1 MKSQMSFLFGLVLML
16 FSASVGYAQ
25 NDDDTISM
33 ADGQTIYIDG
43 NLNPRGTVIDAGG
56 TSVDSMGNFEGYVV
70 ISADTG
76 MVIHLSGQYYFR
88 YLGKVAIWDGDTNGE
103 PLYLR
108 QGGMDWFNVT
118 ARSGMLTIGLYTD
131 SLESQHRV
139 LQVDYTVDSAGI
151 CSRVNDLLVQE
162 FCTDCEP
169 MRYVLFWQQDFQ
181 PDYWEVEYGPHGFE
195 LGTGEVLNSN
205 DNGRYFYDFYT
216 TLYGNALVL
225 WALEWDGL
233 LQGNTLYDFYVRPVC
248 EVGVYGEWDSVSY
261 RTNCAMVEELTL
273 VDDNIRVNA
282 DNLIDGYMITW
293 VDAGGAERWVVA
305 IDDWNPY
312 SVTEPM
318 FNLPSLAPNAIYQV
332 RVNSD
337 CGNGNYGQS
346 ETIIINTNS
355 IGITEADASSLSVSP
370 NPANGRCMVS
380 LDVVTP
386 AELKL
391 YGTDGRLLQTIA
403 YKGTPIELQLPSQG
417 VYLLQATTAAG
428 TMTRKIVNK

>member
-1 MKSQMSFLFGLVLML
+1 M
-16 FSASVGYAQ
+16 
-25 NDDDTISM
+25 
-33 ADGQTIYIDG
+33 
-43 NLNPRGTVIDAGG
+43 
-56 TSVDSMGNFEGYVV
+56 
-70 ISADTG
+70 
-76 MVIHLSGQYYFR
+76 
-88 YLGKVAIWDGDTNGE
+88 
-103 PLYLR
+103 
-108 QGGMDWFNVT
+108 
-118 ARSGMLTIGLYTD
+118 
-131 SLESQHRV
+131 
-139 LQVDYTVDSAGI
+139 
-151 CSRVNDLLVQE
+151 
-162 FCTDCEP
+162 
-169 MRYVLFWQQDFQ
+169 
-181 PDYWEVEYGPHGFE
+181 
-195 LGTGEVLNSN
+195 
-205 DNGRYFYDFYT
+205 
-216 TLYGNALVL
+216 
-225 WALEWDGL
+225 
-233 LQGNTLYDFYVRPVC
+233 
-248 EVGVYGEWDSVSY
+248 SY

-346 ETIIINTNS
+346 KTIIINTNS